1 MCKAIILLVC
11 FVTVSFAGSDIPNL
25 QDASYSPG
33 ISDQTGKPTKDE
45 PSELSDSPGREESR
59 REELTRSYHSAP
71 QQELPLF
78 TEMHLSISDLPD
90 SDDSFHLAAPP
101 HLLET
106 GKKTRE

>member
-11 FVTVSFAGSDIPNL
+11 FVAVSFAGSDIPNL

-45 PSELSDSPGREESR
+45 PSELSDSPE
-59 REELTRSYHSAP
+59 REELTRSYHNAP

-78 TEMHLSISDLPD
+78 AEMHLSISDLPD

-106 GKKTRE
+106 AKTTKE